1 VAAATAGTA
10 QPQQAFNP
18 PVISDAD
25 NANRP
30 IAGRA
35 PEYAACPDCGLM
47 QRLPRIS
54 RPAVVECVRCGHVL
68 VSRTAGRVDLP
79 LALALCALLL
89 LLPAVASPLMSVS
102 SLGAQRESWLATG
115 ARVLGEEGFRSL
127 GALVLTCGILLPFLY
142 TGALVWVLASLHLR
156 SDSATGRT
164 RLGWLYR
171 WVLVLRP
178 WMMLDVLLIGAFVA
192 YTRLEAVAQVQ
203 IDPGGWCLLAAT
215 FVLLLALTQLD
226 DRTVWSAL
234 PPHVDPPRPD
244 AVSCTTCDLIVADA
258 ASHARCPRCS
268 ARLHRRK
275 PDSFRRTVALLLAG
289 YLLYIPA
296 NLLPIL
302 TLVRFGDLERNTI
315 MSGVF
320 ELIRNNLWPL
330 AVIVFV
336 ASIVLPLMKLLGL
349 TWMLLSIR
357 AGSSR
362 RLVAR
367 TRLFRT
373 IDLIGRWSNIDV
385 FMGSVLVGLLQFGAL
400 TSVHAGPG
408 LLAFAAVVV
417 ITMFATITFDP
428 RLMWDAAQR
437 RP

>member
-1 VAAATAGTA
+1 LNPLVA
-10 QPQQAFNP
+10 
-18 PVISDAD
+18 SDAD
-25 NANRP
+25 NAKPPLAARP
-30 IAGRA
+30 
-35 PEYAACPDCGLM
+35 PEHAACPDCGLL
-47 QRLPRIS
+47 QRLPS
-54 RPAVVECVRCGHVL
+54 LSGPAVVECARCGHVL
-68 VSRTAGRVDLP
+68 VGRTAGRVDLP

-102 SLGAQRESWLATG
+102 SLGAQRESWLSTG
-115 ARVLGEEGFRSL
+115 ARVLGDEGFRSL
-127 GALVLTCGILLPFLY
+127 GALVLTCGIILPFVY
-142 TGALVWVLASLHLR
+142 TGALVWVLARLHFR
-156 SDSATGRT
+156 SDTARDT
-164 RLGWLYR
+164 RRIGWLYR
-171 WVLVLRP
+171 WVLLLRP

-203 IDPGGWCLLAAT
+203 VDPGGWCLLAAT
-215 FVLLLALTQLD
+215 FVILLALTQLD

-234 PPHVDPPRPD
+234 GPRIDPPRPG
-244 AVSCTTCDLIVADA
+244 ALACTTCDLIVADA
-258 ASHARCPRCS
+258 ARHSRCPRCL
-268 ARLHRRK
+268 APLHRRK

-296 NLLPIL
+296 NLLPVL
-302 TLVRFGDLERNTI
+302 TLVRFGDIERNTI

-320 ELIRNNLWPL
+320 ELIRNDLWPL

-349 TWMLLSIR
+349 TWLLISIHVR
-357 AGSSR
+357 SSR

-400 TSVHAGPG
+400 TSVRAGPG

-428 RLMWDAAQR
+428 RLMWDAAR
-437 RP
+437 RAP